1 MIASAADDP
10 TAHPAA
16 RSPHPQCLA
25 VVDTVSMYHV
35 SPTSPRGALSA
46 AVPRAVPQPNKCHN
60 TCGGRR
66 VIESRQCPERGK
78 APL

>member
-16 RSPHPQCLA
+16 RSSHPQCLA

-46 AVPRAVPQPNKCHN
+46 AVPRAVPQPNK
-60 TCGGRR
+60 
-66 VIESRQCPERGK
+66 
-78 APL
+78 

>member
-46 AVPRAVPQPNKCHN
+46 AVPRALSQPNKMPH
-60 TCGGRR
+60 TRAVVG
-66 VIESRQCPERGK
+66 
-78 APL
+78 A

>member
-16 RSPHPQCLA
+16 RSPHPHECLA

-46 AVPRAVPQPNKCHN
+46 AVPRAVPQPNK
-60 TCGGRR
+60 
-66 VIESRQCPERGK
+66 
-78 APL
+78 

>member
-46 AVPRAVPQPNKCHN
+46 AVPRAVPQPNKCHIH
-60 TCGGRR
+60 TCTVVG
-66 VIESRQCPERGK
+66 
-78 APL
+78 A